1 VAGFRFWSAARL
13 GAAAATRYL
22 IRTRIERKTAGLRSA
37 GAKSPR
43 KATKI
48 RQGLP
53 PAREIAMTACIVGW
67 AHTPFG
73 KLDAETVESLIVRV
87 ASEALADAGVAARDV
102 DEIVLGHF
110 NAGFSAQD
118 FTASLV
124 LQADPDLRFKRATRV
139 ENACA
144 TGSAA
149 VHQALKA
156 IDARAAR
163 IVLVVGAEQMTTTP
177 AAEIGRNLLK
187 ASYVREEA
195 DIAGGFAGIF
205 GKIAGLYFQKY
216 GDQSDALAR
225 IAAKNHKN
233 GVGNPFAQMRKDLG
247 YDFCRTESEKNPFVA
262 GPLKRTDC
270 SLVSDGAAAV
280 VLADVETALAM
291 DKAVVFRAAEHV
303 QDFLPMSRRDILK
316 FEGCAE
322 AWKRA
327 LARAGLA
334 LGDLS
339 FVETHDCFTVAELIE
354 YEAMGLVPEGRGATA
369 IAEGLTEKT
378 GRLPVNPSGGLK
390 SKGHPIGATGVS
402 MHALAAMQ
410 LTGRAGDI
418 QVPGARLGGI
428 FNMGGAAVANY
439 VSILE
444 RIR

>member
-1 VAGFRFWSAARL
+1 
-13 GAAAATRYL
+13 
-22 IRTRIERKTAGLRSA
+22 
-37 GAKSPR
+37 
-43 KATKI
+43 
-48 RQGLP
+48 
-53 PAREIAMTACIVGW
+53 MTACIVGW

-73 KLDAETVESLIVRV
+73 KLSGETVESLIVRV
-87 ASEALADAGVAARDV
+87 ANEALADAGVEARDV

-110 NAGFSAQD
+110 NAGFSTQD

-124 LQADPDLRFKRATRV
+124 LQASPDLRFKRATRV

-149 VHQALKA
+149 VHQGLNSIAA
-156 IDARAAR
+156 GAAR

-195 DIAGGFAGIF
+195 DIEGGFAGIF
-205 GKIAGLYFQKY
+205 GKIAGLYFQRW

-233 GVGNPFAQMRKDLG
+233 GVGNPYAQIRKDLG
-247 YDFCRTESEKNPFVA
+247 YEFCRTESDKNPRVA

-270 SLVSDGAAAV
+270 SLVSDGAAAL
-280 VLADVETALAM
+280 VLADVDTALSF
-291 DKAVVFRAAEHV
+291 DKAIVFRAAEHA

-316 FEGCAE
+316 FEGCSV

-327 LARAGLA
+327 LAHAGIA
-334 LGDLS
+334 LTDLS
-339 FVETHDCFTVAELIE
+339 FAEVHDCFTIAELIE
-354 YEAMGLVPEGRGATA
+354 YEAMGLAPEGQGARV
-369 IAEGLTEKT
+369 IADGIVAKD
-378 GRLPVNPSGGLK
+378 GKLPINPSGGLK
-390 SKGHPIGATGVS
+390 AKGHPIGATGVS

-410 LTGRAGDI
+410 LTGTAGDMQI
-418 QVPGARLGGI
+418 RDARLAGI

-444 RIR
+444 RLR

>member
-1 VAGFRFWSAARL
+1 
-13 GAAAATRYL
+13 
-22 IRTRIERKTAGLRSA
+22 
-37 GAKSPR
+37 
-43 KATKI
+43 
-48 RQGLP
+48 
-53 PAREIAMTACIVGW
+53 MTACIVGW

-73 KLDAETVESLIVRV
+73 KLEGETVESLIVRV
-87 ASEALADAGVAARDV
+87 AGDALADAGIAAKDV

-124 LQADPDLRFKRATRV
+124 LQASPDLRFKRATRV

-149 VHQALKA
+149 VHQGVQA
-156 IDARAAR
+156 IAARSAR
-163 IVLVVGAEQMTTTP
+163 IVLAVGVEQMTTTP
-177 AAEIGRNLLK
+177 GAEIGRNLLK

-205 GKIAGLYFQKY
+205 GTIAGRYFQRY

-233 GVGNPFAQMRKDLG
+233 GVGNPYAQMRKDLG

-280 VLADVETALAM
+280 VLTDLATALRL
-291 DKAVVFRAAEHV
+291 DRAVVFRAAEHV
-303 QDFLPMSRRDILK
+303 QDFLPMSKRDILK
-316 FEGCAE
+316 FEGCAL
-322 AWKRA
+322 AWHRA
-327 LARAGLA
+327 LDAAGMA

-339 FVETHDCFTVAELIE
+339 LVETHDCFTIAELIE
-354 YEAMGLVPEGRGATA
+354 YEAMGLVPEGQGARA
-369 IAEGLTEKT
+369 IAEGWTEKE

-390 SKGHPIGATGVS
+390 AKGHPIGATGVS
-402 MHALAAMQ
+402 MHALVAMQ

-418 QVPGARLGGI
+418 QVRDARLGGL